1 MSLRESHENFYVV
14 GVDSN
19 KYHLELSPADKKYI
33 SPKYTSPDYVEFL
46 NMVTEMENVKVLC
59 PQVTREVEIL
69 SEVREKL
76 KAKVFLPS
84 KEAIKLCSNKWLLL
98 DKLSKNNIPTPE
110 SYLVEKPEDLDLLV
124 PKIVGKSGYAWLRA
138 VKGAGSKAHLPV
150 KSPDI
155 AKAWIKYWEEKEG
168 FGYGSFMVSEFLVGR
183 EFAFQSL
190 WLNGELVTSAVRERL
205 EYLYGNLTPSGHSS
219 SYFVGKTVHRDDVNR
234 ICTKAVKVVDPKAS
248 GIFCIDLK
256 ENSEGVPCITEI
268 NAGRFFTTSYF
279 ITKAGLNMPYMY
291 VKLALGEK
299 FDPPPKYNGVP
310 ENLYWVRLMDCG
322 YKLVEGNGWSSIK
335 L

>member
-1 MSLRESHENFYVV
+1 MSLLEAPENFYIV

-19 KYHLELSPADKKYI
+19 KFHLELSLANKKFI
-33 SPKYTSPDYVEFL
+33 SPRYTSPDYVEFL
-46 NMVTEMENVKVLC
+46 NKIIKIEEVEVLC
-59 PQVTREVEIL
+59 PQVTKEVEIL

-76 KAKVFLPS
+76 KARLFLPA
-84 KEAIKLCSNKWLLL
+84 KETIRLCSNKWLLL
-98 DKLSKNNIPTPE
+98 NKLCENKIPTPE
-110 SYLVEKPEDLDLLV
+110 SYLVEKPEDLDFIIPKLLE
-124 PKIVGKSGYAWLRA
+124 KSSYVWLRA
-138 VKGAGSKAHLPV
+138 VKGAGSKAHLPIRSSDV
-150 KSPDI
+150 

-168 FGYGSFMVSEFLVGR
+168 LTYGDFMVSEFLPGR

-190 WLNGELVTSAVRERL
+190 WLDGEIVTSAVRERL
-205 EYLYGNLTPSGHSS
+205 EYLYGNLTPSGQSS
-219 SYFVGKTVHRDDVNR
+219 SYFVGRTVHRDDVNM

-299 FDPPPKYNGVP
+299 FGSPPKYNGVP